1 MVAFTE
7 YLLTAARWLLTPLC
21 LWLLLV
27 LCIFLL
33 QRHLLF
39 FPATEQA
46 SAWELKARSLRFWPQ
61 ESGYQALIRDREAA
75 KATVIVF
82 HGNAGS
88 ALHRDYYANALGRQ
102 GYRVI
107 ITEYPGYGG
116 RPGKPGEETFVS
128 AGIDV
133 LNKARETFGGP
144 IYLLGESIG
153 SGVAAGVAS
162 RTDVPV
168 EGLILITPFDSLAAV
183 ARTHYWYLAAQWLVR
198 DRFDNIRN
206 LTNYRGKVAVVLAG
220 SDTIIPPRHGQN
232 LYDHL
237 STTKRLWTFPD
248 AGHNS
253 LPLDPGMTWW
263 QELSDFFEQGEA
275 SYP

>member
-1 MVAFTE
+1 M
-7 YLLTAARWLLTPLC
+7 
-21 LWLLLV
+21 
-27 LCIFLL
+27 
-33 QRHLLF
+33 
-39 FPATEQA
+39 
-46 SAWELKARSLRFWPQ
+46 ELKARSLRFWPQ

-144 IYLLGESIG
+144 IYLLGSLSAAALRRAWPAGRMSRLKG
-153 SGVAAGVAS
+153 SYSSPPSTAWLLWPA
-162 RTDVPV
+162 P
-168 EGLILITPFDSLAAV
+168 ITGIWPLNGWSGIA
-183 ARTHYWYLAAQWLVR
+183 
-198 DRFDNIRN
+198 
-206 LTNYRGKVAVVLAG
+206 LTTSG
-220 SDTIIPPRHGQN
+220 T
-232 LYDHL
+232 
-237 STTKRLWTFPD
+237 
-248 AGHNS
+248 
-253 LPLDPGMTWW
+253 
-263 QELSDFFEQGEA
+263 
-275 SYP
+275 